1 MRGKTV
7 CILAV
12 VALVIGGC
20 SEDLASFRVIR
31 NARIDTASGMIKYLE
46 SQSLPALES
55 AEVWENEYGEGIK
68 LVTSHYEIYTT
79 LLEPLMLSQVPGFV
93 ESAYRGYQG
102 QLAEPIETANKFSV
116 YLFGQRSQWDDFTR
130 DFSGAQA
137 QLYLKLKKG
146 AYYLNGSCVA
156 YNIGRESTFSVLGHE
171 GWHQFNKMHFAYRL
185 PSWLDEGI
193 AMLFETSRYE
203 NGMSYFEPGKN
214 LHRLG
219 GLKAVL
225 LMKKIIPLR
234 ELIAMNPGE
243 ALSAEDDEKLI
254 AFYSQSYALVRFLR
268 EEDYGK
274 RLAKYHKLMQDGLEG
289 KWPLGPVAEKMAV
302 DRNIRL
308 TIGWNKAVG
317 SGLFK
322 HYIDE
327 DIDLIETE
335 YLNFCRKIV
344 YHVRLK

>member
-1 MRGKTV
+1 MHGKIV
-7 CILAV
+7 CILAA
-12 VALVIGGC
+12 ALAIGGC
-20 SEDLASFRVIR
+20 SEDLASFKVVR

-46 SQSLPALES
+46 RQSLPALKYS
-55 AEVWENEYGEGIK
+55 EVWENEYGEGIK
-68 LVTSHYEIYTT
+68 LVTGHYEIYTT

-93 ESAYRGYQG
+93 ESAYRGYQN
-102 QLAEPIETANKFSV
+102 QLPEPIETVNKFKV

-130 DFSGAQA
+130 NFAGAQA

-171 GWHQFNKMHFAYRL
+171 GWHQFNKMHFTYRL

-193 AMLFETSRYE
+193 AMLLETSRYE
-203 NGMSYFEPGKN
+203 NGMFYFEAGKN
-214 LHRLG
+214 LRRLG
-219 GLKAVL
+219 GLKVVL
-225 LMKKIIPLR
+225 LQRKTIPLR

-243 ALSAEDDEKLI
+243 ALSAQNDEKLI

-274 RLAKYHKLMQDGLEG
+274 RLAKYHKMMRDGLEG

-308 TIGWNKAVG
+308 TIGWNRAVG
-317 SGLFK
+317 TGLFK

-327 DIDLIETE
+327 DIDLIEAE

-344 YHVRLK
+344 YHIRLK